1 MLVVTA
7 ALLGVGTYGTL
18 QLEVKF
24 DYVEFL
30 PQDSRYLVLTSLESG
45 KVSVVSEYFYS
56 NTIVVLTQFRK
67 IQ

>member
-30 PQDSRYLVLTSLESG
+30 PQDSRYLLLISLESG
-45 KVSVVSEYFYS
+45 KVSVVSEYLYS
-56 NTIVVLTQFRK
+56 NTIIVLQ
-67 IQ
+67 